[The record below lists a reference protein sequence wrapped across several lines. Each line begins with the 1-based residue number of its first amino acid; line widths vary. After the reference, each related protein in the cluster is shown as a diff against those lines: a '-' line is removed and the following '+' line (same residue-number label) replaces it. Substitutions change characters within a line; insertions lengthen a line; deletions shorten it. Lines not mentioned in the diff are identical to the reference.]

1 VRRRRL
7 GVLLSLGLVLPATAH
22 AATAQ
27 VVATGNLGAD
37 IAAADD
43 GRVFLV
49 TRAADVRVAPPGE
62 VFGPPRRLMSSSRTE
77 RMVDAGVAADGRG
90 VLVLQGADR
99 RSRRVRVATFSVLG
113 PVGRPVTVS
122 TDRGR
127 ADFAAVDVARSGAA
141 VVVWFRHRKDG
152 RWRLE
157 SSIRDP
163 GAAAFG
169 APVPISAFVRRACC
183 TSVSVAIGEHGDA
196 VATWTST
203 ARPAVW
209 AAARRPGHAFR
220 RPQRLAGASI
230 AAPKAV
236 VGAGGAAAVTYMTQ
250 HAPLRASDGLQ
261 LHRLTT
267 GGAFGVAE
275 HVGVATVGAAAL
287 TAEGHL
293 LVGWV
298 DRDEGRVHVSEGRP
312 AEPLV
317 ETGTLGTDVASRGLA
332 VAADDEGRAVIAWSQ
347 PVSGAPA
354 YREQAMAAIRQ
365 AGVPAI
371 GPAVPLGR
379 PWRAAQPVLA
389 TLVPGAG
396 PIVLWSGSRYGR
408 PATRLTALIVTR
420 LP

>member
-1 VRRRRL
+1 L

-27 VVATGNLGAD
+27 VVATRNLGAD
-37 IAAADD
+37 IAAGDD

-49 TRAADVRVAPPGE
+49 TRAADARVAHPGE
-62 VFGPPRRLMSSSRTE
+62 VFGPPRRLMPSSRTG
-77 RMVDAGVAADGRG
+77 RVVDAGVAADGRG
-90 VLVLQGADR
+90 VLIVQGEDR
-99 RSRRVRVATFSVLG
+99 RSRRVGVVTFSVLG
-113 PVGRPVTVS
+113 RVGRPVPVS

-127 ADFAAVDVARSGAA
+127 ADFAALDVARSGAA
-141 VVVWFRHRKDG
+141 VVVWFRHRRDG

-183 TSVSVAIGEHGDA
+183 TSVSVAIGERGDA

-220 RPQRLAGASI
+220 RPQRLAVASSG
-230 AAPKAV
+230 APKAV
-236 VGAGGAAAVTYMTQ
+236 VGASGAAAVTYMTQ
-250 HAPLRASDGLQ
+250 HVPLRASDGLQ
-261 LHRLTT
+261 LHRMTP

-275 HVGVATVGAAAL
+275 HVGGATVGAAAV
-287 TAEGHL
+287 TPEGHV
-293 LVGWV
+293 LVARV
-298 DRDEGRVHVSEGRP
+298 DRDDGRVHVSEGEP

-317 ETGTLGTDVASRGLA
+317 ETGTLGTDVALRGLA
-332 VAADDEGRAVIAWSQ
+332 VAADDEGHAVVAWSQ
-347 PVSGAPA
+347 RVSGAPA
-354 YREQAMAAIRQ
+354 YREQALAAIRQ
-365 AGVPAI
+365 AGDRAL
-371 GPAVPLGR
+371 GPVVPLGR
-379 PWRAAQPVLA
+379 PWRTATPALAA
-389 TLVPGAG
+389 LVPGAG
-396 PIVLWSGSRYGR
+396 PIVLWSGSRYGG
-408 PATRLTALIVTR
+408 PAAGRTGLIVTR